1 VFSSAASR
9 LSLIPFINILEIQTL
24 SRIPTYTSTNKPQ
37 ILPNPSI
44 INMSDTPQPSTL
56 KSVVDSASGAVQS
69 AIGSLT
75 GNTSD
80 QAAGDLKKQKAE
92 AEHDASHA
100 TAKLPGATLSG
111 SGAAAK
117 DDPNRTEGSWNQ
129 TAGSAKEAVGGIIG
143 SEVSWIT
150 WSHAYFTY

>member
-1 VFSSAASR
+1 
-9 LSLIPFINILEIQTL
+9 
-24 SRIPTYTSTNKPQ
+24 
-37 ILPNPSI
+37 
-44 INMSDTPQPSTL
+44 MSDTPQPSTL

-100 TAKLPGATLSG
+100 TAKLPGVTLSG

-143 SEVSWIT
+143 SEVRLIT
-150 WSHAYFTY
+150 LVMLTLLI

>member
-1 VFSSAASR
+1 
-9 LSLIPFINILEIQTL
+9 
-24 SRIPTYTSTNKPQ
+24 
-37 ILPNPSI
+37 
-44 INMSDTPQPSTL
+44 MSDQPQPSTL
-56 KSVVDSASGAVQS
+56 KSFVDSTTGAVQN

-80 QAAGDLKKQKAE
+80 QAAGDLKKEKAE

-100 TAKLPGATLSG
+100 TAKLPGATISG

-129 TAGSAKEAVGGIIG
+129 TAGSAKETIGGLIG
-143 SEVSWIT
+143 NEVSQRILYW
-150 WSHAYFTY
+150 F